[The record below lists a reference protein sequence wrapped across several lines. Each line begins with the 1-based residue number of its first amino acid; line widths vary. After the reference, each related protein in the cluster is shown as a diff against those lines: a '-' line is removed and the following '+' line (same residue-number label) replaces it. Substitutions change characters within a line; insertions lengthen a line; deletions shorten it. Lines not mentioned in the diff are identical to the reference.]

1 MSDNLGMVETEMP
14 DDIQKAV
21 EIDQRIAEGR
31 VSFNR
36 WTISGIWEGDVLN
49 LLVFCQS
56 LVSSNHEPAPAV
68 DSQPAHGRSSEEIE
82 EMESDVK
89 SMSNTI
95 EHLRDS
101 LGESRDVIDTLKK
114 AMRIMLER
122 D

>member
-1 MSDNLGMVETEMP
+1 MNDNLGMVETDMP

-21 EIDQRIAEGR
+21 ELDQRIAEGR

-36 WTISGIWEGDVLN
+36 WTISGVWEGDVLN

-56 LVSSNHEPAPAV
+56 LVSSNSEPAPAINH
-68 DSQPAHGRSSEEIE
+68 QPVHGRSNEEVE

-89 SMSNTI
+89 SMGNTI

-101 LGESRDVIDTLKK
+101 LEESRDVIDTLKK